1 MNHDINE
8 TVKEIKRSFRL
19 LMNGVASQ
27 SMREKGAPH
36 SVNWGCSLGDLSQMA
51 KQYGKNYHLAIALW
65 KENIRECKILATLIM
80 PPEQL
85 DADIVDIWV
94 ADIHTQDLAEIA
106 SFNLFQYL
114 PYASVLAYQW
124 MATDD
129 KIKQICAYQT
139 LSRLFMRGVVPNERG
154 INEFLDQ
161 SSVALQHDDVGV
173 RHAAMNCIVRFC
185 ALGDEYHQIA
195 TKALQMEI

>member
-27 SMREKGAPH
+27 SMREKGTSY

-85 DADIVDIWV
+85 DADIVDIWI

-161 SSVALQHDDVGV
+161 SSVALQHEDVGV
-173 RHAAMNCIVRFC
+173 RHAAMNCIVRFW

>member
-1 MNHDINE
+1 MSHDVNE

-27 SMREKGAPH
+27 SMREKGTSY

-129 KIKQICAYQT
+129 KIKQICAYQI
-139 LSRLFMRGVVPNERG
+139 LSRLFMRGVVPNDRG

-161 SSVALQHDDVGV
+161 CSVALQHEDVGV

>member
-27 SMREKGAPH
+27 SMREKGT
-36 SVNWGCSLGDLSQMA
+36 SYFVNWGCSLGDLSQMA

-65 KENIRECKILATLIM
+65 KENIRECKILATLMM

-85 DADIVDIWV
+85 DADIVDIWI

-161 SSVALQHDDVGV
+161 SSVALQHEDVGV

-195 TKALQMEI
+195 TKALQIEI

>member
-27 SMREKGAPH
+27 SMREKGTSY

-65 KENIRECKILATLIM
+65 KENIRECKILATLMM

-85 DADIVDIWV
+85 DADIVDIWI

-114 PYASVLAYQW
+114 PYASVLTYQW

-139 LSRLFMRGVVPNERG
+139 LSRLFMRGIVPNERG

-161 SSVALQHDDVGV
+161 SSVALQHEDVGV

>member
-27 SMREKGAPH
+27 SMREKGASY

-85 DADIVDIWV
+85 DADIVDIWI

-129 KIKQICAYQT
+129 KIKQICAYQI

-161 SSVALQHDDVGV
+161 CSVALQHEDVGV
-173 RHAAMNCIVRFC
+173 QHAAMNCIVRFC

>member
-27 SMREKGAPH
+27 SMREKGASY

-85 DADIVDIWV
+85 DADIVDIWI

-161 SSVALQHDDVGV
+161 CSVALQHEDVGV

>member
-27 SMREKGAPH
+27 SMREKGASY

-85 DADIVDIWV
+85 DADIVDIWI

-161 SSVALQHDDVGV
+161 SSVALQHEDVGV

-185 ALGDEYHQIA
+185 ALGDKYHQIA

>member
-27 SMREKGAPH
+27 SMREKGTSY

-85 DADIVDIWV
+85 DADIVDIWI

-129 KIKQICAYQT
+129 KIKQICAYQV

-161 SSVALQHDDVGV
+161 CSVALQHEDVGV

>member
-27 SMREKGAPH
+27 SMREKGASY
-36 SVNWGCSLGDLSQMA
+36 SVNLGCSLGDLSQMA
-51 KQYGKNYHLAIALW
+51 KQYDKNYHLEIALW

-85 DADIVDIWV
+85 DADIVDIWI

-129 KIKQICAYQT
+129 KIKQICAYQI

-161 SSVALQHDDVGV
+161 CSVALQHEDVGV
-173 RHAAMNCIVRFC
+173 QHAAMNCIVRFC

>member
-1 MNHDINE
+1 MNHDVNE

-27 SMREKGAPH
+27 SMREKGA
-36 SVNWGCSLGDLSQMA
+36 SYFVNWGCSLGDLSQMA

-85 DADIVDIWV
+85 DADIVDIWI

-129 KIKQICAYQT
+129 KIKQICAYQV

-161 SSVALQHDDVGV
+161 SSVALQHEDVGV

-185 ALGDEYHQIA
+185 ALGDEYHQIS